1 MQKRTKEYVP
11 AHKSNMQQTVR
22 QSNMAEMDKH
32 MEAASE
38 KVACMFATRGSDHRV
53 LSEIVTEWK
62 VLFGRKANK
71 GFFKEEATA

>member
-1 MQKRTKEYVP
+1 MQKRTKVYVP

-53 LSEIVTEWK
+53 LSEIVTEW
-62 VLFGRKANK
+62 
-71 GFFKEEATA
+71 